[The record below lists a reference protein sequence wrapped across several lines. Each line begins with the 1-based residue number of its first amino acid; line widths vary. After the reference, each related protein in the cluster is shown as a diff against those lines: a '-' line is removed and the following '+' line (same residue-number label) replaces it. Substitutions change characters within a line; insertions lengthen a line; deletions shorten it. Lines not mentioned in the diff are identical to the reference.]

1 MTATRALYQLPDE
14 LKAEDS
20 WVLWKK
26 KRRNGKATKVIYQS
40 DHRQASST
48 DPATWTTFE
57 AVVEAFERDGFFDG
71 IGFVFHSESPYAGAD
86 IDDVT
91 EDQARR
97 WIDRFDSYTERS
109 PSGNGFHII
118 CKAEVPKGTNR
129 AEGELYS
136 SGRFFTMT
144 GDVVCDAPVR
154 EAQDAA
160 DEFYK
165 FLRRDD
171 EPPKERTVQTS
182 SILTDAEVVRLAE
195 NAKHGDEFSAIYRG
209 GGQFKSGSERDLSLA
224 SRIAF
229 WTQDENQIERIMR
242 GSGCVREKWD
252 RHRTYLRDTIR
263 KALSSLKE
271 TYTAPRERAS
281 KSIGKSSE
289 PVEEP
294 RRRARFERI
303 DLGEPIES
311 GMEPPD
317 MLVPEELYAGRVH
330 CIYSAGGT
338 GKTFKALWLIKKV
351 IDQGKPVLLLD
362 LENGVRIISD
372 RLRDLGAEA
381 EQVRRH
387 LYYFPF
393 PSMPLTDDASAEFE
407 ELLEEIKP
415 TLVVVDSW
423 INCLSAAGLDENSAT
438 DIAQWAEAYPQ
449 RARVRGI
456 AALLLDHVPK
466 EGGSARGSGRKLD
479 YVDVMWELRNPQKFD
494 RESVGRIDMHLRK
507 DREGWL
513 PRALTFS
520 VGAGEHGFIF
530 KRSAGTVEPIDEE
543 GLSKSERTTLEALR
557 ALGNMGAFDKDWREE
572 TIATGLS
579 RATYYRC
586 RETLMRLDFVEQVM
600 NKFFVKIPANLRS
613 HEVSKESHETNETT
627 ANGGGLMRSHPL
639 KGETD
644 ETTHAETCMCSE
656 CLPP

>member
-1 MTATRALYQLPDE
+1 MTATSALYQLPDE
-14 LKAEDS
+14 LKAEAS

-26 KRRNGKATKVIYQS
+26 KRRNGKMTKVIYQA

-48 DPATWTTFE
+48 DPSTWTTFD

-71 IGFVFHSESPYAGAD
+71 IGFVFHPDSPYAGAD

-91 EDQARR
+91 EEQAGR
-97 WIDRFDSYTERS
+97 WIERFDSYTERS

-144 GDVVCDAPVR
+144 GDLVRDAPVR

-160 DEFYK
+160 NEFYK

-171 EPPKERTVQTS
+171 EPPAERSEQNS
-182 SILTDAEVVRLAE
+182 AILTDAEVVRLAE

-209 GGQFKSGSERDLSLA
+209 GGHFKSGSERDLSLA
-224 SRIAF
+224 SRLAF
-229 WTQDENQIERIMR
+229 WTQDEAQIERIMR

-252 RHRTYLRDTIR
+252 RHRTYLRATIR
-263 KALSSLKE
+263 KALSSLTE

-289 PVEEP
+289 PVEKP

-311 GMEPPD
+311 GIEPPD
-317 MLVPEELYAGRVH
+317 MLVSEELYAGRVH

-494 RESVGRIDMHLRK
+494 RETVGRIDMHLRK

-520 VGAGEHGFIF
+520 VGAGENGFIF

-557 ALGNMGAFDKDWREE
+557 ALGSMGAFDKDWREE

-600 NKFFVKIPANLRS
+600 NKFFIKIPANSKS

-627 ANGGGLMRSHPL
+627 ANRGGLMRSHPL

-656 CLPP
+656 CLSP